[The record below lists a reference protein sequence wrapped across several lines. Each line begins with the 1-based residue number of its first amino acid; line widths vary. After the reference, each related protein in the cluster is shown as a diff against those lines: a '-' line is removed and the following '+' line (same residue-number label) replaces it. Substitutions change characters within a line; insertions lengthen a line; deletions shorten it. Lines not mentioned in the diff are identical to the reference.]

1 MHAPIHAECL
11 ALIDKGLQ
19 FDPIYGPELSNHLP
33 MALVALARCGASPLQ
48 LQHFYQ
54 AYTPN
59 LRPIRQ
65 TIPPRHATPALAD
78 RDSFPA
84 FHQQFRQQIALQ
96 GTDTVLREWLP
107 VLLPGLAASAFHG
120 LIRLSYALEADNHDE
135 IALSLAYW
143 ASEYQ
148 ALGELHFTD
157 QYQAETQLE
166 QACEAFRDYVFQPGI
181 IVDRVNEVVHHAAYP
196 SIAAVPDD
204 LAESDIARLT
214 IRAYLASGDFTLLHG
229 VTGFDALL
237 QILPFLPDRRL
248 ALACYWQAYVAAFC
262 SARDRPFP
270 DQSQPSNIKP
280 DWVGWFSKVATLS
293 DDHSIKLT
301 YSCSRL
307 YQTFQFNEYL
317 AAIQMR
323 LAAHQEQ

>member
-1 MHAPIHAECL
+1 MYAPIHAECL
-11 ALIDKGLQ
+11 ALIDNGLQ

-54 AYTPN
+54 KYTPQ
-59 LRPIRQ
+59 LQPIRQ
-65 TIPPRHATPALAD
+65 GNPTQETAPELGI
-78 RDSFPA
+78 RDSFAA
-84 FHQQFRQQIALQ
+84 FYRQFRQHIAAQ
-96 GTDTVLREWLP
+96 GVVSVLHEWLP
-107 VLLPGLAASAFHG
+107 VLLPGLATSAFHG
-120 LIRLSYALEADNHDE
+120 LIRLSYAVETGESDE
-135 IALSLAYW
+135 IAVSLAYW

-148 ALGELHFTD
+148 ALGELHFTE

-166 QACEAFRDYVFQPGI
+166 QACEAFRHYAFQPGI
-181 IVDRVNEVVHHAAYP
+181 IVDRVNEVVHHAAYQ

-204 LAESDIARLT
+204 LTESDIARLT
-214 IRAYLASGDFTLLHG
+214 IRAYLASNDFTLLHG

-237 QILPFLPDRRL
+237 QLMPFLPDRRL
-248 ALACYWQAYVAAFC
+248 ALAYYWQGYVAAFC
-262 SARDRPFP
+262 STQDRPFP
-270 DQSQPSNIKP
+270 NQPQPSSIEP
-280 DWVGWFSKVATLS
+280 DWVAWFSTVATLS

-317 AAIQMR
+317 SAIQMR
-323 LAAHQEQ
+323 LAAHEEL